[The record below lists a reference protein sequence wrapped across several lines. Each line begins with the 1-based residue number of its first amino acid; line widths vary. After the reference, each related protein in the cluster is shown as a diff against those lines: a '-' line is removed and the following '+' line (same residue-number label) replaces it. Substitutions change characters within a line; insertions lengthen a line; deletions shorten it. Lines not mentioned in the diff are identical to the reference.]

1 MAEGNHHVGRTIG
14 LTIQFEAERSLEV
27 LQMEWVILSLSL
39 LEACYSEHSVDL
51 SHAYLFTLVG
61 LQHRSSE
68 ALRIQCASLK
78 ECQSNPC
85 GFTKLGSEVF
95 LNGRQDLRVHLL
107 LDLGQ
112 T

>member
-1 MAEGNHHVGRTIG
+1 MAKGNHHVGRTIG
-14 LTIQFEAERSLEV
+14 LTIQFETERSLEIFEMHRIV
-27 LQMEWVILSLSL
+27 FPLSL
-39 LEACYSEHSVDL
+39 LETGYSEHSVDL

-68 ALRIQCASLK
+68 ALSVQCASLK

-107 LDLGQ
+107 LDLSQ